1 MITTSTHSARDQ
13 SQRERKEL
21 AKGAWREGSFDNALL
36 LIREVLS
43 EDMSPDV
50 AAECFSTEAAI
61 LADLGDFNASLAS
74 LAKMAPFLEAA
85 DIRIQGTFYNARARA
100 HKNLGDIDSALTDY
114 AGAIA
119 YWQICGDGNYEGAAS
134 INVAELYL
142 TLGDFAKAIQSID
155 HALQV
160 LPKGSEYLCNAY
172 DTKAKI
178 LLNDG
183 QLVKALG
190 LIEKALELAGDHE
203 EWQKRFKETHS
214 KIKDRLIDFLIPL
227 VNMDDLEELKVQMIR
242 HALDYCGGSI
252 TAAAELI
259 KTSHQVIA
267 YTAQKHNLE
276 RVHRKKSIIK
286 H

>member
-1 MITTSTHSARDQ
+1 MIAVEIQSARDK
-13 SQRERKEL
+13 SQRDRKEL

-43 EDMSPDV
+43 ENMTPAV
-50 AAECFSTEAAI
+50 AAECYSTEAAI
-61 LADLGDFNASLAS
+61 LADMGDFSGSLNAVE
-74 LAKMAPFLEAA
+74 KMAPFLEAA

-100 HKNLGDIDSALTDY
+100 NKNLGNIDSALMDY
-114 AGAIA
+114 AGAVA
-119 YWQICGDGNYEGAAS
+119 FWQACGDKDYEGAAS

-142 TLGDFAKAIQSID
+142 TLGDLVKAGINID
-155 HALQV
+155 HALAV
-160 LPKGSEYLCNAY
+160 LPKGSQYICNAY

-178 LLNDG
+178 LLADG
-183 QLVKALG
+183 QIVKASM
-190 LIEKALELAGDHE
+190 LIEKALDMATGHE
-203 EWQKRFKETHS
+203 EWHKRFLTTKAR
-214 KIKDRLIDFLIPL
+214 IKDRLLDLIIPL

-242 HALDYCGGSI
+242 HALDQSGGSI
-252 TAAAELI
+252 TAAAELV

-276 RVHRKKSIIK
+276 RVHRKKSLIK